1 MIKFSE
7 NLKKLRLQKGL
18 SRNQL
23 AKALGVT
30 YDKIYRWETN
40 PTRVQF
46 ENITKIAKFFNV
58 KIDALLGFE
67 KLK

>member
-7 NLKKLRLQKGL
+7 NLKQLRLQRGL
-18 SRNQL
+18 SRNAL

-40 PTRVQF
+40 PTRVEL
-46 ENITKIAKFFNV
+46 ENIAKIAKFFNV
-58 KIDALLGFE
+58 KIDTLLGFD
-67 KLK
+67 K